1 MEPVARNYTDAYD
14 NYRNQNG
21 KKGNN
26 MYNGNTMG
34 AVSMGSVVQNNGVV
48 QNQGNG
54 RNMNA
59 PQMRPNGVPPP
70 ATPSTVQNNQ
80 TGEGQNSQVQTAPYE
95 REIAQLFIQFGVDDS
110 VFSIMRKRH
119 PNVNSN
125 KQLTKSAIETLIKI
139 GLKKV
144 MKFRKDHYNVQ
155 PPIPALNLN

>member
-21 KKGNN
+21 RKGNN

-34 AVSMGSVVQNNGVV
+34 EVSLGSVVQNNGIV
-48 QNQGNG
+48 QNQVNG

-59 PQMRPNGVPPP
+59 PQMRQNGTPIPP
-70 ATPSTVQNNQ
+70 SNVQNSQ

-95 REIAQLFIQFGVDDS
+95 REIAQLFIQFGADDS
-110 VFSIMRKRH
+110 VFLIMSKRH
-119 PNVNSN
+119 PNVNWN
-125 KQLTKSAIETLIKI
+125 KQLTKSTIERLIKI